1 MLYNIKIDQTLKKGQ
16 EREARITPYYI
27 YTRARREGKRRR
39 EQRRAHGFQ
48 KKGYFFPD
56 GGECFYR
63 QGNNSAK
70 GGEKKPV
77 GRGDFLNDASV
88 KQRMR

>member
-1 MLYNIKIDQTLKKGQ
+1 MDFKKGG
-16 EREARITPYYI
+16 T
-27 YTRARREGKRRR
+27 
-39 EQRRAHGFQ
+39 FS
-48 KKGYFFPD
+48 PD

-70 GGEKKPV
+70 GGEKSLV

>member
-1 MLYNIKIDQTLKKGQ
+1 MLYNIKKRQNIKKGQ

-27 YTRARREGKRRR
+27 YTRARREGKEKTGTKEGRMD
-39 EQRRAHGFQ
+39 F
-48 KKGYFFPD
+48 KKGGTFSPD

-70 GGEKKPV
+70 GGEKSLV
-77 GRGDFLNDASV
+77 DRGD
-88 KQRMR
+88 